1 MRRIMRITRW
11 FRIMGFL
18 LAVSCVLP
26 VLGCGITKGEKTE
39 KVKDLDFTVV
49 EEADLPDALKAL
61 IEEKK
66 KEPMKLSYSNEEYMY
81 IVVGYGEQR
90 SGGYSISVDEL
101 YLTENAIYIK
111 TTLIG
116 PKEDEKVTQA
126 ATWPYVVVK
135 IELREELVVFE

>member
-1 MRRIMRITRW
+1 MKKIWRMPVI
-11 FRIMGFL
+11 GLVLLCGLL
-18 LAVSCVLP
+18 LAA
-26 VLGCGITKGEKTE
+26 GCEITDGAKTDRQS
-39 KVKDLDFTVV
+39 DLEFTVV
-49 EEADLPDALKAL
+49 EEADLPEELKTL

-66 KEPMKLSYSNEEYMY
+66 KEPMKLTYSNSEYLY
-81 IVVGYGEQR
+81 IVAGYGEQR

-116 PKEDEKVTQA
+116 PGADEKVTQA

-135 IELREELVVFE
+135 TELREEPVVFEN